1 VVDSAGK
8 PVTDP
13 AVLREQ
19 GGALLPLGGSEGY
32 KGYGLSVIVEI
43 LSGILTGLG
52 FGHDPRGFHND
63 GCFMAVFN
71 VAAFRPLEEFKQ
83 QVTDLAGYL
92 KASERAEGFSEIL
105 YPGEIE
111 HRNTQQRLVDGIF
124 VEDSTWNK
132 LNALADEY
140 GLASELGF

>member
-1 VVDSAGK
+1 M
-8 PVTDP
+8 
-13 AVLREQ
+13 REQ

-43 LSGILTGLG
+43 LSGLLTGLG

-63 GCFMAVFN
+63 GCFMAVFD

-83 QVTDLAGYL
+83 QVTELAGYL
-92 KASERAEGFSEIL
+92 KASRRAVGFDEIL

-111 HRNTQQRLVDGIF
+111 HRNTQRRLNEGIF
-124 VEDSTWNK
+124 VEDATWGK
-132 LNALADEY
+132 LAALAEEY
-140 GLASELGF
+140 SVSAELDL